1 MNKTRLA
8 PVLSGVGVLL
18 AAVIINASVGSSL
31 GMAAG
36 LLALSLNYLMEIG
49 AFNHN
54 YEKDPKV
61 AEIIRKAIVLM
72 FPASVAL
79 GITSVVSALVNLF

>member
-1 MNKTRLA
+1 MPRCVLPQTLFCDHRSLGLLSVFKGDNKTRLA

-36 LLALSLNYLMEIG
+36 LLALSLNYLIEG
-49 AFNHN
+49 GSF
-54 YEKDPKV
+54 
-61 AEIIRKAIVLM
+61 
-72 FPASVAL
+72 
-79 GITSVVSALVNLF
+79 